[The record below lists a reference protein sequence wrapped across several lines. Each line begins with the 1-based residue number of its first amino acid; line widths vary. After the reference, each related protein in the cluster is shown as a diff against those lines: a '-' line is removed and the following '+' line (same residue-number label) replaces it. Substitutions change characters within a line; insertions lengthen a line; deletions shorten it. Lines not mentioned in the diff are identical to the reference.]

1 MQRLALLGDEDS
13 LLRQL
18 MTHYGARFYLMRFVI
33 SWGSIESFNIDSSN
47 TFSEFI
53 YQDQSTW
60 RGTQSLIDMVLTP
73 LEAHLVE
80 TKTNADIVHGNPR
93 VPGRRSDDDYLSGA
107 VLTME
112 PESVPFISVLSSA
125 WHVDWPKNL
134 IHLVE

>member
-18 MTHYGARFYLMRFVI
+18 MTHYRARFYLMRFVI

-60 RGTQSLIDMVLTP
+60 RGTQSLIDTVSTP

-80 TKTNADIVHGNPR
+80 T
-93 VPGRRSDDDYLSGA
+93 
-107 VLTME
+107 
-112 PESVPFISVLSSA
+112 
-125 WHVDWPKNL
+125 
-134 IHLVE
+134 